1 MRILLF
7 FLLAA
12 AALPAQTINRK
23 TFDRFSHYDPFDWIT
38 YANGDDVTAIDMGQT
53 EIYFA
58 TREGGILRYNL
69 YDQEWQAP
77 FTTSNGLRSNAIYR
91 LVYEA
96 SSNQL
101 FAQSDK
107 GIDVYNEG
115 FGYWTPSTRATM
127 PARVTVEHTSKTW
140 AWEPY
145 ARPPLSEFSSFFIQR
160 GYTLFEDER
169 ILDRNRYSYQ
179 ITDRLVD
186 FQRTLWLGTNGA
198 GVGRANLVT
207 SDMRFERRGPS
218 FRRVRD
224 AYLDGKRIW
233 MAGGPAAPEKAAI
246 VRYNRRKDRWSYFFS
261 GINFNILSSEI
272 NVIDRAGNLI
282 LFGSDRG
289 LFGYNGKKRAWQKF
303 TAAPL
308 NDDAILDIAP
318 YGDKAFIATVNGLF
332 LWQPGQPRAKTIGQK
347 ILRQRAVNKIRLQGA
362 RLYIATDQ
370 GLFTYDAEADTLSF
384 LQERSAIPTNFTK
397 ALAIRSDSL
406 WFANRFG
413 VGLFDMK
420 NDTWRSFPFDQM
432 NFFPHVYDMALQ
444 DDNLWLATDLGL
456 LKYDTYRDYWY
467 LYTVNDGL
475 SSNVVYHVDVEEDV
489 LWLSTDKGLCRF
501 KWYDE
506 QRYE

>member
-1 MRILLF
+1 MKIPWIL
-7 FLLAA
+7 FLSLLTLAA
-12 AALPAQTINRK
+12 QTVNRM

-38 YANGDDVTAIDMGQT
+38 YANGDDITSIDMGQT
-53 EIYFA
+53 EVYFA

-69 YDQEWQAP
+69 YEQQWLPP
-77 FTTSNGLRSNAIYR
+77 FTTSNGLRSNAIHR
-91 LVYEA
+91 VVYEA

-115 FGYWTPSTRATM
+115 FGYWTPSTRRIL
-127 PARVTVEHTSKTW
+127 PARVTVERVSKTW
-140 AWEPY
+140 AYESY
-145 ARPPLSEFSSFFIQR
+145 ARPPLSEYSSFFVQR
-160 GYTLFEDER
+160 GYTLFNDER
-169 ILDRNRYSYQ
+169 ILDRNRYSYK

-207 SDMRFERRGPS
+207 SEMTFERRGPS
-218 FRRVRD
+218 VRRIRD
-224 AYLDGKRIW
+224 AYLDGQRIW
-233 MAGGPAAPEKAAI
+233 MAGGPAAPQKAAI
-246 VRYNRRKDRWSYFFS
+246 IRYNRRQDRWSYFFS

-272 NVIDRAGNLI
+272 NVIERAGKFI

-289 LFGYNGKKRAWQKF
+289 LFAYNGKKRTWRKF
-303 TAAPL
+303 TDAPL
-308 NDDAILDIAP
+308 NDDAVLDIAP
-318 YGDKAFIATVNGLF
+318 YGEKAFIATVNGLF
-332 LWQPGQPRAKTIGQK
+332 LWQPGQPRAQTIGRR
-347 ILRQRAVNKIRLQGA
+347 ILRQRAVNKIRHDGS

-370 GLFTYDAEADTLSF
+370 GLFTYDAQADTVSF
-384 LQERSAIPTNFTK
+384 LQEHSAIPTNFTK

-420 NDTWRSFPFDQM
+420 RDTWRSFPFDQM

-475 SSNVVYHVDVEEDV
+475 ASNVVYHVDVEEDV

-501 KWYDE
+501 RWYDE